1 MALTRRMLQAMGI
14 ESEKI
19 DEIIEAHVE
28 VVDSIKAERDA
39 FKADAE
45 ALPGVKSELEAL
57 KASANNNKE
66 NSYKVKY
73 EAIKEE
79 FEEYKKGIDEKA
91 SKEKKE
97 SAYRALLKNAGI
109 PDKRIDAVMKVSDYG
124 SIEFDEDGNTKNAE
138 ELTKAIKEE
147 WADFIPTTHVNGANM
162 ANPPANNGKATKT
175 KEEIRAIEDPVARQ
189 KAMIENASLFPSLS
203 GIAKAE

>member
-1 MALTRRMLQAMGI
+1 MALTRKFLQALGI
-14 ESEKI
+14 ESDKI
-19 DEIIEAHVE
+19 DEIIDSHVE
-28 VVDSIKAERDA
+28 TVNAIKAERDE
-39 FKADAE
+39 FKAAAE
-45 ALPGVKSELEAL
+45 ELPGVKAELETL
-57 KASANNNKE
+57 KANASNNKE

-79 FEEYKKGIDEKA
+79 FEEFKKGIDEKA

-147 WADFIPTTHVNGANM
+147 WADFIPTTKVDGANM

>member
-1 MALTRRMLQAMGI
+1 MALTRKFLQAMGI
-14 ESEKI
+14 EAEKI

-28 VVDSIKAERDA
+28 TVNS
-39 FKADAE
+39 
-45 ALPGVKSELEAL
+45 VKSERDTYKAEAEKVPGLEQKVKTLEAD
-57 KASANNNKE
+57 ASGNKE

-79 FEEYKKGIDEKA
+79 FEEFKKGIDEKA

>member
-1 MALTRRMLQAMGI
+1 MALTRKFLQAMGI
-14 ESEKI
+14 EADKI
-19 DEIIEAHVE
+19 DEIIDAHVE
-28 VVDSIKAERDA
+28 TVNS
-39 FKADAE
+39 
-45 ALPGVKSELEAL
+45 VKSERDTYKAEAEKVPGLEEKVATLEAN
-57 KASANNNKE
+57 ASNNKE

-79 FEEYKKGIDEKA
+79 YEEFKKGIDEKA

-109 PDKRIDAVMKVSDYG
+109 PEKRIDAVMKVSDIG
-124 SIEFDEDGNTKNAE
+124 SIEFDEDGNTTNAE

-147 WADFIPTTHVNGANM
+147 WADFIPTTKVDGANM